1 MNLVLRDIVPLP
13 LGFKMQM
20 QTLSIKPRKPQQR
33 AIDAAI
39 KEGSPVPIAKVPFSV
54 QVPSYGVEDVLS
66 AVETN
71 NQKVLGFIAR
81 LINTE
86 VYSTIRAQLNDDELF
101 PNDQEV
107 DTANFDMEALTLD
120 KLSEATVKTTAL
132 DVEFSPEQFAEFV
145 KDFTDTL
152 LPQFSN
158 VRGAEVKILNTANI
172 LINGFKDIR
181 NEPEKMEKVK
191 GTLDKFMEAATDD
204 VIDKYSEMYDYFVAM
219 QDKRMKAFN
228 RRQEKTDVFL
238 D

>member
-1 MNLVLRDIVPLP
+1 MNLQSL
-13 LGFKMQM
+13 
-20 QTLSIKPRKPQQR
+20 TIKPRKPQQR
-33 AIDAAI
+33 AIDAAT
-39 KEGSPVPIAKVPFSV
+39 KEGTAIPIAKAPFSL
-54 QVPSYGVEDVLS
+54 QVPMYNVEDILS
-66 AVETN
+66 AAETN
-71 NQKVLGFIAR
+71 NQKVLNFIAR

-86 VYSTIRAQLNDDELF
+86 VYDNIRSQLNDDELF
-101 PNDQEV
+101 PNDQEIDV
-107 DTANFDMEALTLD
+107 ANFDMESLTLD

-132 DVEFSPEQFAEFV
+132 DVEFSAEQFAEFV
-145 KDFTDTL
+145 KDFSTVL
-152 LPQFSN
+152 LPQFAN

-191 GTLDKFMEAATDD
+191 GTLDKFMEAAGDD
-204 VIDKYSEMYDYFVAM
+204 GVDKYADMYEYFVAM